1 MRSIFFL
8 GFILA
13 LEAGLRLSPLFAQ
26 NQFQLVQR
34 PVVLDEGGQLTQY
47 AILVRGYEFV
57 FLPPENWKLSVDEA
71 KNRIVFTSRDRTA
84 NLSFAVSWD
93 LSKPSSQADTVD
105 LRKMI
110 ADRFPDSTILEE
122 FTSYANNSQGP
133 TFDIS
138 FRAPANQ
145 MCTRIFF
152 LRFSGGSVEFAVTS
166 SVENFK
172 NYQLTFGHFLNS
184 IRISPVQKRTDP
196 PGPDGVRK

>member
-1 MRSIFFL
+1 MRPILFL
-8 GFILA
+8 SFLLV
-13 LEAGLRLSPLFAQ
+13 LETGLRLSPLFAQ
-26 NQFQLVQR
+26 NQFQFVQR

-47 AILVRGYEFV
+47 AILARGYEFV

-71 KNRIVFTSRDRTA
+71 KNRIVFTSRDRPA
-84 NLSFAVSWD
+84 SLSFAVNWD
-93 LSKPSSQADTVD
+93 LSKAASQVGTSD

-110 ADRFPDSTILEE
+110 TERFPDSTILEE

-145 MCTRIFF
+145 MWTRIFF

-172 NYQLTFGHFLNS
+172 SCQLTFGHFLNS
-184 IRISPVQKRTDP
+184 IRISPLQKRTDP
-196 PGPDGVRK
+196 PGPDRARK